1 MKNIDKTLSP
11 AWSRPLPRLAP
22 PPSAAFARRLG
33 DGLLPWLL
41 PLGLAL
47 LWWVASHRH
56 WMSAQVLPTP
66 ELVWQ
71 SARELL
77 AGELWSELAISLR
90 RLAWGLLAGV
100 ASGAALGAWLGFS
113 PRAERLVFPTFS
125 ALAQIPTLAW
135 IPLFMLFFG
144 IGELLKLVVL
154 VKAVVVPVTIH
165 TLVGVRD
172 AQPKLREAA
181 AVLRLPPRLLVWRLI
196 LPAALPAFLTG
207 LRLALAQGWTSLLA
221 VELLASS
228 EGIGYLM
235 VQGRQLFMLDIV
247 FVCILIIGLVG
258 VGMDRAIQWLDR
270 RLLHWPQAATGEFRR
285 RPPGRGWQ
293 RLQVWLPPL
302 ALLLLWQSAS
312 SAEWVDPAILASPLE
327 VARATWSGALDGSLP
342 GALFDSLKRT
352 LGGLLLGG
360 GLGFLGGLLLGLWRP
375 AERFFG
381 PTFAALRQ
389 VAIFAWV
396 PLLTAWFG
404 LGEPAKLTFV
414 AIAAFFPLLLAT
426 QRGIASLPP
435 SLGEAARVLRL
446 GPWRR
451 LLRLVLPGAAP
462 SVFAGLRLALI
473 YAWLGTIGAEYFM
486 PSDGGIG
493 SLMIGAQQLFRMD
506 LIGAGM
512 LLVGL
517 TGALLNALGQRIE
530 ARHALETRMNAFTA
544 PATGTPLVSFRQAR
558 KHFAVD
564 GRRLEAIQ
572 QFDLEIG
579 EGEFIAIVGASGC
592 GKSTLLRLLIGLDR
606 DYDGEIRVDGRP
618 IAGIGGERGIVFQE
632 HRLFPWLTVQQNVAL
647 GLVNEALGETDKAAR
662 IDEYIRLVGL
672 HGFERAYPHQL
683 SGGMAQRVAIARG
696 LVASPRLLLLDEPFS
711 ALDAL
716 TRQQLQEELLAIR
729 RRTRITTLLVTHDVE
744 EALYLADRV
753 VVMEPRPG
761 RIRRVVEV
769 GLAHPRERGGFDFLR
784 QREALLHELT
794 ADGEYVAPPPRRV
807 ENLPFEFLAC

>member
-426 QRGIASLPP
+426 PDDRRPAIVPH
-435 SLGEAARVLRL
+435 
-446 GPWRR
+446 GPDRR
-451 LLRLVLPGAAP
+451 RHAPGRP
-462 SVFAGLRLALI
+462 HRR
-473 YAWLGTIGAEYFM
+473 
-486 PSDGGIG
+486 P
-493 SLMIGAQQLFRMD
+493 AQCPRP
-506 LIGAGM
+506 
-512 LLVGL
+512 
-517 TGALLNALGQRIE
+517 THRS
-530 ARHALETRMNAFTA
+530 ARHALETRMNAFAA
-544 PATGTPLVSFRQAR
+544 PATGTPLVSFRQVR

-807 ENLPFEFLAC
+807 ENLPFEFIAC